1 MPLLQAEV
9 EGFNQRWGKH
19 RGDASLVEFL
29 ALAQQAADSL
39 FGQAFAKLASQVLVI
54 SLRMTRSTM
63 RLGCS
68 CGSECAAKRDRVQ
81 EHVCFKFSQV
91 LTVLAPQSLQ

>member
-1 MPLLQAEV
+1 MYMLQAEV

-39 FGQAFAKLASQVLVI
+39 FGQAFGKLASQVLTQVSELFHRVGRQKTPRSSTPTTRGSHRYGSDMELVI
-54 SLRMTRSTM
+54 
-63 RLGCS
+63 
-68 CGSECAAKRDRVQ
+68 
-81 EHVCFKFSQV
+81 
-91 LTVLAPQSLQ
+91 